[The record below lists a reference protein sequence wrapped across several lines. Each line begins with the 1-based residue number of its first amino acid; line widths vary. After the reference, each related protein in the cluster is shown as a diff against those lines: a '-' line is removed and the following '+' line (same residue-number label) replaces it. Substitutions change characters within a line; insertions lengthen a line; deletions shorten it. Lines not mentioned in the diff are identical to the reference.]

1 MSYIPEQTIAF
12 RVYAN
17 GTDLIGIASVELPEL
32 SSMTETI
39 SGTGVLGE
47 YESSAVAAFSSM
59 SVKLKWNSVTE
70 KAYAMLNPMLPLL
83 LELKGSQQR
92 AEKISGAKYTVP
104 VEITVFG
111 TVKKTG
117 LGSLETA
124 KKMENETEI
133 EVMRLLNSVNGEQK
147 LLIDKANMMY
157 VVNGLDLMLK
167 VRQDLGLAF

>member
-17 GTDLIGIASVELPEL
+17 GTDLLGIANADLPEL

-47 YESSAVAAFSSM
+47 YESSAMAAFSSM
-59 SVKLKWNSVTE
+59 SVTLKWNSLTE
-70 KAYAMLNPMLPLL
+70 KAFSMLNPMIPLL

-111 TVKKTG
+111 TVKKAG

-124 KKMENETEI
+124 KKMDNETEI
-133 EVMRLLNSVNGEQK
+133 EVMRLVNIINGEQK
-147 LLIDKANMMY
+147 LLIDKANMIY
-157 VVNGLDLMLK
+157 AVDGVDLMLK